1 MKIWI
6 TLLIFFSQIAHATD
20 SNFADAKISP
30 ISFNTKNPVSP
41 LSTSNSK
48 ERNLRFD
55 FQYINVAQVL
65 QLIYSEALH
74 SAYVLDPDVLSDTR
88 LVSFRYE
95 EKNGDLKYIFA
106 TGHNLRIFNS
116 SKEFVDQLEKDKI
129 EKKKAIENLYA
140 HLNRPD
146 KSFKTLKYLLCN
158 KF

>member
-1 MKIWI
+1 MDIV
-6 TLLIFFSQIAHATD
+6 
-20 SNFADAKISP
+20 
-30 ISFNTKNPVSP
+30 KNIDKDHFGV
-41 LSTSNSK
+41 
-48 ERNLRFD
+48 RLRMHPND
-55 FQYINVAQVL
+55 F
-65 QLIYSEALH
+65 LIYEYFLKIINAEKIKNTNNYKIESKYLEDLEN
-74 SAYVLDPDVLSDTR
+74 
-88 LVSFRYE
+88 FWK
-95 EKNGDLKYIFA
+95 KNGDLKYIFA